1 MTDSESHSPL
11 DVLLGASPRP
21 IARHWLSLLML
32 ALAGLGALIFFVRF
46 VAGDDSPYYTAP
58 VARGD
63 LVPLVSERGVV
74 SATGDATVRAMLD
87 GRVTWILGAPNGRV
101 ERGEV
106 LARID
111 AGEIR
116 RAIALDRANLAA
128 AQAALEGAQAS
139 AQQAAARLSRFEA
152 VWKRSGGRVPS
163 LNEMEA
169 ARTDASRT
177 ASAQDA
183 AEAAKHGA
191 ELALRNDQAKA
202 ANAEVHAPI
211 AGMLVDR
218 TVQPGQLV
226 QEGQSLFTIAAETSP
241 LTIEV
246 PLSTG
251 PTGPIKAGTPARV
264 TFDAMPDKVQK
275 ATLSH
280 LMIVPPPQSAP
291 PGGVFTL
298 ENPDPQVRPGMA
310 ATVEINLPQR
320 SDVLLVPNA
329 ALNFAPAAPGTSRKR
344 ARIYVLS
351 GGEPKRFYVTLG
363 GSDGQRT
370 EVFAT
375 GIQPGDQVITGWR
388 DPDADRRASGSP

>member
-1 MTDSESHSPL
+1 MTDSESNSPL

-58 VARGD
+58 IARGD

-111 AGEIR
+111 AGEIHR
-116 RAIALDRANLAA
+116 TIAMDRANLAA
-128 AQAALEGAQAS
+128 AQAALEGAQAA
-139 AQQAAARLSRFEA
+139 AQQASARLSRFEG

-183 AEAAKHGA
+183 AEAAQHGA

-202 ANAEVHAPI
+202 ANAEVRAPI

-218 TVQPGQLV
+218 TAQPGQLV
-226 QEGQSLFTIAAETSP
+226 QEGLPLFTIAAETSP

-264 TFDAMPDKVQK
+264 TLDAMPDKVQK

-291 PGGVFTL
+291 PAGVFTL

-329 ALNFAPAAPGTSRKR
+329 ALNFAPTAPGTSRKR